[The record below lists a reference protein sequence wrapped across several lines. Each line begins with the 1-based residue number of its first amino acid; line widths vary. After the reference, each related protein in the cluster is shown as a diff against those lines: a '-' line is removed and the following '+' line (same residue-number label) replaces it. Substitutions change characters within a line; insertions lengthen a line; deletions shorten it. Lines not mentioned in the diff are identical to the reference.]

1 MMNEGAIMASV
12 WKAYGLN
19 LVKEVEDKE
28 NNRLIL
34 FIDVPETSDELNV
47 HGEQMAGDVLARR
60 FKEILTEQ
68 GLRVQVRRRIIKGLH
83 WTKEIRKS
91 VMNKELTEQFPYRNI
106 PSVNS

>member
-1 MMNEGAIMASV
+1 MMNEGTIMVAV

-34 FIDVPETSDELNV
+34 FIDVPETSDKLNA

-60 FKEILTEQ
+60 FKEVLTEQ

-83 WTKEIRKS
+83 WTEEIGKS
-91 VMNKELTEQFPYRNI
+91 VMDKELTKQFPYQNI
-106 PSVNS
+106 PGVNT

>member
-1 MMNEGAIMASV
+1 MMNEGAIMVAV

-34 FIDVPETSDELNV
+34 FIDVPETSDKLNA

-60 FKEILTEQ
+60 FKEVLTEQ

-83 WTKEIRKS
+83 WTEEIGKS
-91 VMNKELTEQFPYRNI
+91 VMGKELTKQFPYQNI
-106 PSVNS
+106 PDVNT